1 MSDIMMHFV
10 DLAELKPG
18 TIVNVRTAS
27 GWYCIGITNKT
38 EPLYENTA
46 LMTGVFVTTNCEFYR
61 HTYRKYAEDGYR
73 TMDPEDIVCSRYIE
87 LDDGFTVDTTKGRL
101 PPHTTRQVTEII
113 VTT

>member
-46 LMTGVFVTTNCEFYR
+46 LMTGVCVTTNCEFYL
-61 HTYRKYAEDGYR
+61 HTYRKYDEDGYC